1 MTGAVPAQ
9 ATSDGHAPAAM
20 GYYGIPVIHQPH
32 WKWLIVG
39 YFFLGGIAGSTSCIA
54 AVARLFGGS
63 RSAEIARTATYVSI
77 AALLPCPIL
86 LILDLGRPRRFHNML
101 RTFNVTSPMSVGT
114 WGLSAFGVFA
124 SLATLLQIV
133 SDREESP
140 DTPETAAR
148 AIDHSRRIVAVFSG
162 TTGLFVAGY
171 TGVLLAATAVPLW
184 SKRPDILGPLFLS
197 SAISSGVAAISAVVA
212 LRGLPNEHDETLLH
226 ELEAGATIAKG
237 ALLATWLL
245 SLGATARP
253 LLQGSLGYV
262 VRRAVV
268 GAGIVAPLL
277 VSAAAQRLP
286 PSSRR
291 AASLLASA
299 LTLAGVFAL
308 RYAVVEG
315 GRQSANDPQATFEM
329 TG

>member
-1 MTGAVPAQ
+1 
-9 ATSDGHAPAAM
+9 
-20 GYYGIPVIHQPH
+20 
-32 WKWLIVG
+32 
-39 YFFLGGIAGSTSCIA
+39 
-54 AVARLFGGS
+54 
-63 RSAEIARTATYVSI
+63 
-77 AALLPCPIL
+77 
-86 LILDLGRPRRFHNML
+86 
-101 RTFNVTSPMSVGT
+101 MSVGT

-124 SLATLLQIV
+124 SLAAVLQIV
-133 SDREESP
+133 GDREEST

-148 AIDHSRRIVAVFSG
+148 AIDRSRRIVAVFSG

-197 SAISSGVAAISAVVA
+197 SAISSGVAAISAVAA

-277 VSAAAQRLP
+277 VSAAALRLP